1 VRINTLLIIKETFML
16 SMSNA
21 TVSTKAAAGAIVGN
35 LSLLDASANLLTSH
49 FQLTEDCA
57 GFFYLNGN
65 SVVTMRAGIPP
76 GFYSLSVNGVS
87 LHTNWSEDSNFTIQ
101 VTST

>member
-1 VRINTLLIIKETFML
+1 MI

-21 TVSTKAAAGAIVGN
+21 TVSTKAAAGTIVGN
-35 LSLLDASANLLTSH
+35 LSLLGASANILTSH
-49 FQLTEDCA
+49 FQLTEDSA

-65 SVVTMRAGIPP
+65 SVVTMIAGIPP
-76 GFYSLSVNGVS
+76 GFYGFSVNGVA
-87 LHTNWSEDSNFTIQ
+87 LHTAWSEDANFVIQ